1 MNALVTR
8 LRALSRHKAATAI
21 VMALVVSLLAVYA
34 VQNISFLTGAERFVQ
49 DWEVATRVPL
59 EPQDSNIVVVGI
71 GETAMQHFAYR
82 EPLNRGFL
90 ADLLTAIDAKHPK
103 AIVLDYLFDQPT
115 EPANDARLKAAIR
128 NAEAPLVISYFEAGG
143 DASAQQ
149 VAYLDSFV
157 PQHMR
162 AIANGGTDQT
172 DTARWIVPGRKGSNG
187 EYLLSVPRRV
197 AQIAGVQTP
206 DKEVPIV
213 WRGDEGVNQPAFRE
227 IPACFAITDGCLPM
241 SMYPAGAIRDKI
253 VLIGSDLTLVDH
265 HRTPFATQPG
275 NPNATMPG
283 IMIQAYAV
291 AQLIEHRDPPQL
303 EWWEDFLIVLLFAGL
318 GAGLGVLELPLW
330 LRAGGVVVAIAVLWG
345 LGVFVLYEKIGIIIG
360 LIAPTIAVAG
370 AFAAVDSL
378 AGLDARRQ
386 REFIRST
393 FSLYLAPE
401 LVKELEDDP
410 SKLRLGG
417 ERRDMSL
424 LFTDIAGFTTMAEG
438 LDSQEVGRV
447 LNNYLDG
454 MTSAVKKH
462 GGFVDKFIGD
472 AVMAIFNAPV
482 TIEDYATRCVRCM
495 LDLDSFTEMFRKKM
509 NAEGVPL
516 GVTRIGVHTGAAA
529 VGNFGSRDKFSYTA
543 SGDAVNA
550 ASRLE
555 GLNKTFGTRLCV
567 SGATKML
574 CKGIAFRPI
583 GSVILKGKT
592 EALDVWEPL
601 HDGTYDKALLD
612 RYVAAFQ
619 AASDHKPEAADLF
632 DKLAAD
638 APDDPLVQFYLA
650 RLREG
655 ETGVK
660 IKMTE
665 K

>member
-21 VMALVVSLLAVYA
+21 VIALVVSLLASYMVDH
-34 VQNISFLTGAERFVQ
+34 ISFLTSADRFVQ
-49 DWEVATRVPL
+49 DWQIATRAPI
-59 EPQDSNIVVVGI
+59 EPQDSNIVVVAVD
-71 GETAMQHFAYR
+71 EAAMQHFAYR
-82 EPLNRGFL
+82 SPLDRGFL
-90 ADLLTAIDAKHPK
+90 ASLLTAIDSKHPK
-103 AIVLDYLFDQPT
+103 SIELDYLFDQPT
-115 EPANDARLKAAIR
+115 EPAKDAALRAAIR
-128 NAEAPLVISYFEAGG
+128 DAKSPLVVSYFEAGG
-143 DASAQQ
+143 NASAAQI
-149 VAYLDSFV
+149 AYLDSFV
-157 PQHMR
+157 PKRVR

-172 DTARWIVPGRKGSNG
+172 DTARWIVPGLKGANG
-187 EYLLSVPRRV
+187 DYILSVPRRI
-197 AQIAGVQTP
+197 AQIAGVATP
-206 DKEVPIV
+206 DKQVPIV
-213 WRGDEGVNQPAFRE
+213 WRGDAGVNQPAFRKL
-227 IPACFAITDGCLPM
+227 PACIVGFEGCLPM
-241 SMYPAGAIRDKI
+241 QFYPPAFFKDKI

-283 IMIQAYAV
+283 IVIQAYAI

-303 EWWEDFLIVLLFAGL
+303 EWWNDFLIVLLFAAL
-318 GAGLGVLELPLW
+318 GAWLGVLEYPLW
-330 LRAGGVVVAIAVLWG
+330 VRAGGVVLAVAAMLYI
-345 LGVFVLYEKIGIIIG
+345 GVFVLYEHIGILIG

-401 LVKELEDDP
+401 LVKQLEDDP
-410 SKLRLGG
+410 TTLRLGG

-424 LFTDIAGFTTMAEG
+424 LFTDIQGFTTMAEG

-482 TIEDYATRCVRCM
+482 TIEDYATRCVSCM
-495 LDLDSFTEMFRKKM
+495 LDLDSFTETFRKKM

-516 GVTRIGVHTGAAA
+516 GITRIGVHTGAAA

-567 SGATKML
+567 SGATKVL

-601 HDGTYDKALLD
+601 HDGAYDKALLD

-619 AASDHKPEAADLF
+619 AASDHRPEAADLF

-638 APDDPLVQFYLA
+638 APDDPLVQFYLE